1 MEALFN
7 ILIAVAV
14 LLGLGIIGGIVFGA
28 SDCAKERKVK
38 VIKTEEEVPE
48 VQ

>member
-14 LLGLGIIGGIVFGA
+14 LLGLGVFGGVVFGA
-28 SDCAKERKVK
+28 SDSVKEGKVK
-38 VIKTEEEVPE
+38 AAKPEEEVPE
-48 VQ
+48 V

>member
-14 LLGLGIIGGIVFGA
+14 LLGLGVIGGVIFGA
-28 SDCAKERKVK
+28 SDGAKEKKVK
-38 VIKTEEEVPE
+38 EIKPEEEVPE

>member
-14 LLGLGIIGGIVFGA
+14 MLGLGVIGGIVFGA
-28 SDCAKERKVK
+28 SDGIRAKR
-38 VIKTEEEVPE
+38 TEEAKPEEKSSEVH
-48 VQ
+48 